1 MKNKIYTSSPIDL
14 IQNSFD
20 FTNNENDKNILF
32 AICGDEFGIQGDV
45 RDLFDVLDV
54 PIIGCD
60 RKNKLSQTIMMDKY
74 NIKHPK
80 TYYNTLTNRPFS
92 NSINEFDCFCDL
104 KEFVVKPIYGA
115 RGIGVKKLT
124 RSEYKNMMYEPRK
137 YVKDV
142 YKNECVELEKN
153 NYDIP
158 ATYIEDAFFDKKM
171 LVQEC
176 VDVNREFRLLLFPE
190 NELIYEREKQE
201 GQFLGNLSHGSKSK
215 KVDIDTYHTLSYT
228 ITEIRNMLLE
238 KKYPWLSV
246 DLYIDS
252 SLDVGVFEFQMEF
265 AYEGFEPQ
273 DVKRE
278 MEHAVQYYIEK
289 FSNKKADN

>member
-1 MKNKIYTSSPIDL
+1 
-14 IQNSFD
+14 
-20 FTNNENDKNILF
+20 
-32 AICGDEFGIQGDV
+32 
-45 RDLFDVLDV
+45 
-54 PIIGCD
+54 
-60 RKNKLSQTIMMDKY
+60 
-74 NIKHPK
+74 
-80 TYYNTLTNRPFS
+80 
-92 NSINEFDCFCDL
+92 
-104 KEFVVKPIYGA
+104 
-115 RGIGVKKLT
+115 
-124 RSEYKNMMYEPRK
+124 
-137 YVKDV
+137 
-142 YKNECVELEKN
+142 
-153 NYDIP
+153 
-158 ATYIEDAFFDKKM
+158 M

-246 DLYIDS
+246 DLYIDY